1 MANNS
6 KSGEWFE
13 PVNGA
18 SPTKVDTPR
27 VSNISCLSHGE
38 SSPASDTPRSRIRSD
53 DTDFVKLAKE
63 GGHKDLLSPRPAEP
77 SPSPKKAEVKKADW
91 YYQDKV
97 NNNDLPQKPKSKVK
111 ETDTEFLKAAK
122 QGGHKDLLAIKEHK
136 PTAEAVKY
144 DKKGG
149 DWYTHDAVNGVDGQP
164 PATPRSRAKQ
174 GDSEFLKLAKE
185 GGHKDLLEIKEHEPT
200 KEPAKYNK
208 KGGDW
213 YYQDG
218 VDIKDSLQKRDRA
231 TPDSAR
237 VRRNYN
243 KLQVKNTDTEY
254 TKTAKRG
261 GHSDLLKTPR
271 NTPSKT
277 PVSYKRSDWFY
288 LEDNK
293 SGQLPERPKTA
304 PRKSRTMESSVL
316 PGDSVDGPSRPRTA
330 YRKSEP
336 IWLGGAGPQVQPS
349 PRKHISRES
358 GLAPYAL
365 HN

>member
-218 VDIKDSLQKRDRA
+218 VDIKDSLQKRD
-231 TPDSAR
+231 
-237 VRRNYN
+237 
-243 KLQVKNTDTEY
+243 
-254 TKTAKRG
+254 
-261 GHSDLLKTPR
+261 LLKTPR